1 MNNLNKPI
9 IFLLMLCCSLVAL
22 AQTKITGTVLDGDN
36 EPLIGASVVI
46 EGART
51 GVTTDADG
59 HFTVTA
65 KKGQTINVSYVGFE
79 PAKVKVTDATSY
91 KVVLRSADSLLDEV
105 VVVGYGVQKK
115 VNVTGAVSSIDYS
128 KEAESRP
135 IATTAQALAGAS
147 AGLSILQ
154 TSGKPG
160 EEEML
165 VRVRGVGTLNNAEP
179 LVIVDGFES
188 SLSSVNPD
196 DIEKISILK
205 DAASCAIYGNR
216 GANGVIL
223 VTTKTPT
230 TDKFNISY
238 SGLLSIN
245 EPANHFELVSNYADY
260 MELMNES
267 AENIGSN
274 RPYSQAMIDLWREK
288 SKYPNEISES
298 GYPNYVAYPN
308 TDWMD
313 AMFKK
318 DQIFQR
324 HNLSASGK
332 SGGTS
337 YLISLSYLD
346 NPGVVENTGYNK
358 IQARANITSRIN
370 KVVEIGTK
378 MWGYHSTRELND
390 FGGASGYMSR
400 AIPGIYPYYDG
411 KYGWMENPEANAN
424 SRNNL
429 YFINRLDGKS
439 KSTHINGTVFA
450 NLYIPYNFKLHA
462 SFNYAR
468 TDDEYKQNTK
478 TLNAYSFRKDDWA
491 YYYQNL
497 DNLTLT
503 EQAGWAY
510 RWTFES
516 DLSWYHSYGKNDIT
530 AMVGFEAQYYNKHR
544 LEASKKGFINDAL
557 TEMGNVKNMNS
568 IDGGQ
573 TDFSAASVYG
583 RVTYAFDNRYLFEA
597 NLRYDGSSR
606 FARRSRWGAFP
617 SVSAGWR
624 LSEES
629 FMKGLSPYLSNA
641 KIRAS
646 WGKLGNNS
654 IGNYEYLA
662 TYATGFD
669 YVFGNAVSGGS
680 VASMNNELLGWEETR
695 STDVGIDL
703 GFFNNRL
710 TIEADYYDRQT
721 SGILYRAPLHLTVG
735 VKNPPFQNLCEV
747 SNKGVE
753 ITAGWRDRIGK
764 VSYGV
769 SANFTRNY
777 NQVSKYRGALEAGWV
792 TDENGFRTYQTN
804 LGEVSTEVG
813 EVRRTIEGRLIN
825 EFYLLNPYSGDGTY
839 PFADGSVNP
848 NGGPRDGMIRTEAD
862 LNWAKEM
869 IAKGNVFLPNRTID
883 KKSIWYGDYLY
894 ADVNGDGVYGDAND
908 YTFQNTSMTPKYY
921 YGIQANASWNGFDF
935 SMQWAG
941 AGGFSRYWRY
951 LGFNASSTRGDTAI
965 PAHIADDHYFYDPEN
980 PGDPR
985 TNLWSKNG
993 RLTMNYGSE
1002 QNGGS
1007 AKSTLWLYKADYIKL
1022 KNVTIGYSLP
1032 TSLISRIGMT
1042 GLRVF
1047 VSGEN
1052 LCCFTD
1058 YPGMDP
1064 EYDSTT
1070 NYYSSL
1076 RQWTFGL
1083 SIKF

>member
-238 SGLLSIN
+238 RGLLSIN

-346 NPGVVENTGYNK
+346 NPGGVENTGYNK

-468 TDDEYKQNTK
+468 TDDEYKKNTK

-544 LEASKKGFINDAL
+544 L
-557 TEMGNVKNMNS
+557 
-568 IDGGQ
+568 
-573 TDFSAASVYG
+573 
-583 RVTYAFDNRYLFEA
+583 
-597 NLRYDGSSR
+597 
-606 FARRSRWGAFP
+606 
-617 SVSAGWR
+617 
-624 LSEES
+624 
-629 FMKGLSPYLSNA
+629 
-641 KIRAS
+641 
-646 WGKLGNNS
+646 
-654 IGNYEYLA
+654 
-662 TYATGFD
+662 
-669 YVFGNAVSGGS
+669 
-680 VASMNNELLGWEETR
+680 
-695 STDVGIDL
+695 
-703 GFFNNRL
+703 
-710 TIEADYYDRQT
+710 
-721 SGILYRAPLHLTVG
+721 
-735 VKNPPFQNLCEV
+735 
-747 SNKGVE
+747 
-753 ITAGWRDRIGK
+753 
-764 VSYGV
+764 
-769 SANFTRNY
+769 
-777 NQVSKYRGALEAGWV
+777 
-792 TDENGFRTYQTN
+792 
-804 LGEVSTEVG
+804 
-813 EVRRTIEGRLIN
+813 
-825 EFYLLNPYSGDGTY
+825 
-839 PFADGSVNP
+839 
-848 NGGPRDGMIRTEAD
+848 
-862 LNWAKEM
+862 
-869 IAKGNVFLPNRTID
+869 
-883 KKSIWYGDYLY
+883 
-894 ADVNGDGVYGDAND
+894 
-908 YTFQNTSMTPKYY
+908 
-921 YGIQANASWNGFDF
+921 
-935 SMQWAG
+935 
-941 AGGFSRYWRY
+941 
-951 LGFNASSTRGDTAI
+951 
-965 PAHIADDHYFYDPEN
+965 
-980 PGDPR
+980 
-985 TNLWSKNG
+985 
-993 RLTMNYGSE
+993 
-1002 QNGGS
+1002 
-1007 AKSTLWLYKADYIKL
+1007 
-1022 KNVTIGYSLP
+1022 
-1032 TSLISRIGMT
+1032 
-1042 GLRVF
+1042 
-1047 VSGEN
+1047 
-1052 LCCFTD
+1052 
-1058 YPGMDP
+1058 
-1064 EYDSTT
+1064 
-1070 NYYSSL
+1070 
-1076 RQWTFGL
+1076 
-1083 SIKF
+1083 